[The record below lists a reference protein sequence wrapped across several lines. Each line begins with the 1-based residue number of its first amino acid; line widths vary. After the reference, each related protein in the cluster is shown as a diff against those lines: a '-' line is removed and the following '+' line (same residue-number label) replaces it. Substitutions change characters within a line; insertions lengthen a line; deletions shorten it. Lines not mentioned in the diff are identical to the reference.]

1 MKIAFSTLACPNS
14 SWRDI
19 YSMAKDIG
27 FDGIEVRGLGSDIL
41 AMRARPFTEAELPAT
56 MKKLNTLRL
65 SIPCF
70 SSNCCLKFADK
81 KEENK
86 RELTEY
92 IQLAQ
97 KTGTPYVRV
106 LADLDVRPDG
116 EVDDELVIAQL
127 RELAPIAEA
136 HGVTLLVETN
146 GVYTDTARLRRLL
159 ERTASDAVAAL
170 WDMHHPYR
178 IAGEA
183 PEQTV
188 QNLGAYIKYI
198 HVKDSIMVGEKLQ
211 YRMMGEGDLPI

>member
-14 SWRDI
+14 IWRDI

-136 HGVTLLVETN
+136 HGVPLLVETN

-159 ERTASDAVAAL
+159 SAQPATPWPPCGICTTPTASPARPRSRPCSILAPTSSTS
-170 WDMHHPYR
+170 MSR
-178 IAGEA
+178 IPSWWGRSSSTA
-183 PEQTV
+183 
-188 QNLGAYIKYI
+188 
-198 HVKDSIMVGEKLQ
+198 
-211 YRMMGEGDLPI
+211 